1 MEFRAH
7 GANPEKLYELA
18 GIQKP
23 AKIYDFSTNTNA
35 VPQRAGFVPDLRAAL
50 EDYPDGDCLA
60 LREALAR
67 EFGVPAENILVSSG
81 SNEAIYIIASYA
93 AARENLILQPVYGE
107 YKKALDGYGARTRNI
122 FSLAEAEGARGAA
135 VWLCNP
141 CNPTGALIPGAE
153 LDAAAERNPGTIF
166 IIDEAYRDF
175 VWTEE
180 LPVAV
185 KIHPNVVRL
194 RSLTKIY
201 DLCGARVGALVSHEA
216 AVEKIKARQPEWS
229 VSGLAQQAA
238 LWRAGDETLKARTR
252 EYYAREI
259 PRLTAALREAG
270 SEYGAKTGRPR
281 RVGPIDLVATR
292 YGVRLQGATCLALTK
307 LDVLG
312 YMDKIPLCVAY
323 EVDGTETRDFPFP
336 AALEGA
342 KPVLE
347 YMDGWGCD
355 ISKARKWTDLP
366 LEARRY
372 VRRIEQESGCPIRWV
387 SVGAGRDE
395 YIRL

>member
-1 MEFRAH
+1 MKFRAH
-7 GANPEKLYELA
+7 GANPEKLYAAA
-18 GIQKP
+18 GLPTP

-35 VPQRAGFVPDLRAAL
+35 VPQRGGFVPDLRAAL
-50 EDYPDGDCLA
+50 EDYPDGACLA
-60 LREALAR
+60 QREALSR
-67 EFGVPAENILVSSG
+67 EFGAPAKNILVSSG

-122 FSLAEAEGARGAA
+122 FSLADAEGARGAA

-141 CNPTGALIPGAE
+141 CNPTGALISDAE
-153 LDAAAERNPGTIF
+153 LDAAAERNPETVF

-180 LPVAV
+180 LPVAP
-185 KIHPNVVRL
+185 KIRPNVVRL

-201 DLCGARVGALVSHEA
+201 DLCGARVGALVSHES

-270 SEYGAKTGRPR
+270 YAVRPTCANFFLVEAPDDEDFIRFMLERGIVVRHTRNFAGLDGKFVRIAARTKDEDDLLIEAAREYARAR
-281 RVGPIDLVATR
+281 
-292 YGVRLQGATCLALTK
+292 GVK
-307 LDVLG
+307 
-312 YMDKIPLCVAY
+312 
-323 EVDGTETRDFPFP
+323 
-336 AALEGA
+336 
-342 KPVLE
+342 
-347 YMDGWGCD
+347 
-355 ISKARKWTDLP
+355 
-366 LEARRY
+366 
-372 VRRIEQESGCPIRWV
+372 
-387 SVGAGRDE
+387 
-395 YIRL
+395 

>member
-7 GANPEKLYELA
+7 GANPEKLYAAA
-18 GIQKP
+18 GLPTP

-35 VPQRAGFVPDLRAAL
+35 VPQRGGFVPDLRAAL

-67 EFGVPAENILVSSG
+67 EFGAPAKNILVSSG

-141 CNPTGALIPGAE
+141 CNPTGALISDAD
-153 LDAAAERNPGTIF
+153 LDAAAERNPETFF

-180 LPVAV
+180 LPRAV

-201 DLCGARVGALVSHEA
+201 DLCGARIGALVSHEA

-270 SEYGAKTGRPR
+270 YAVRPTCANFFLVEAPDDEDFIRFMLERGIVVRHTRNFAGLDGKFVRIAARTKDEDDLLIEAAREYANAR
-281 RVGPIDLVATR
+281 
-292 YGVRLQGATCLALTK
+292 GVK
-307 LDVLG
+307 
-312 YMDKIPLCVAY
+312 
-323 EVDGTETRDFPFP
+323 
-336 AALEGA
+336 
-342 KPVLE
+342 
-347 YMDGWGCD
+347 
-355 ISKARKWTDLP
+355 
-366 LEARRY
+366 
-372 VRRIEQESGCPIRWV
+372 
-387 SVGAGRDE
+387 
-395 YIRL
+395 

>member
-7 GANPEKLYELA
+7 GANPEKLYAAA
-18 GIQKP
+18 GLPTP

-35 VPQRAGFVPDLRAAL
+35 VPQRGGFVPDLRAAL

-67 EFGVPAENILVSSG
+67 EFGAPAKNILVSSG

-141 CNPTGALIPGAE
+141 CNPTGALISGAE
-153 LDAAAERNPGTIF
+153 LDAAAERNPETLF

-180 LPVAV
+180 LPRAP
-185 KIHPNVVRL
+185 KILPNVVRL

-270 SEYGAKTGRPR
+270 YAVRPTCANFFLVEAPDDEGFIRFMLERGIVVRHTRNFAGLDGKFVRIAARTKDEDDLLIEAAREY
-281 RVGPIDLVATR
+281 
-292 YGVRLQGATCLALTK
+292 
-307 LDVLG
+307 
-312 YMDKIPLCVAY
+312 
-323 EVDGTETRDFPFP
+323 
-336 AALEGA
+336 
-342 KPVLE
+342 
-347 YMDGWGCD
+347 
-355 ISKARKWTDLP
+355 AR
-366 LEARRY
+366 ARN
-372 VRRIEQESGCPIRWV
+372 IK
-387 SVGAGRDE
+387 
-395 YIRL
+395 

>member
-7 GANPEKLYELA
+7 GANPEKLYAAA
-18 GIQKP
+18 GLPTP

-35 VPQRAGFVPDLRAAL
+35 VPQRGGFVPDLRAAL
-50 EDYPDGDCLA
+50 EDYPDGDCFA

-67 EFGVPAENILVSSG
+67 EFGAPAKNILVSSG

-153 LDAAAERNPGTIF
+153 LDAAAERNPETIF

-180 LPVAV
+180 LPRAS
-185 KIHPNVVRL
+185 KILPNVVRL

-270 SEYGAKTGRPR
+270 YAVRPTCANFFLVEAPDDEDFIRFMLERGIVVRHTRNFAGLDGKFVRIAARTKDEDDLLIEAAREYANAR
-281 RVGPIDLVATR
+281 
-292 YGVRLQGATCLALTK
+292 GVK
-307 LDVLG
+307 
-312 YMDKIPLCVAY
+312 
-323 EVDGTETRDFPFP
+323 
-336 AALEGA
+336 
-342 KPVLE
+342 
-347 YMDGWGCD
+347 
-355 ISKARKWTDLP
+355 
-366 LEARRY
+366 
-372 VRRIEQESGCPIRWV
+372 
-387 SVGAGRDE
+387 
-395 YIRL
+395 

>member
-7 GANPEKLYELA
+7 GANPEKLYAAA
-18 GIQKP
+18 GLPTP

-35 VPQRAGFVPDLRAAL
+35 VPQRGGFVPDLRAAL
-50 EDYPDGDCLA
+50 EDYPDGDCAA

-67 EFGVPAENILVSSG
+67 EFGAPAENILVSSG

-141 CNPTGALIPGAE
+141 CNPTGALIADAE
-153 LDAAAERNPGTIF
+153 LNATAERNPETFF

-180 LPVAV
+180 LPVAP
-185 KIHPNVVRL
+185 KILSNVVRL

-201 DLCGARVGALVSHEA
+201 DLCGARVGALIAHEA
-216 AVEKIKARQPEWS
+216 AAEKIKARQPEWS

-270 SEYGAKTGRPR
+270 YAVRPTCANFFLVEAPDDEDFIRFMLERGIVVRHTRNFAGLDGKFVRIAARTKDEDDLLIAAAREY
-281 RVGPIDLVATR
+281 
-292 YGVRLQGATCLALTK
+292 
-307 LDVLG
+307 
-312 YMDKIPLCVAY
+312 
-323 EVDGTETRDFPFP
+323 
-336 AALEGA
+336 
-342 KPVLE
+342 
-347 YMDGWGCD
+347 
-355 ISKARKWTDLP
+355 AR
-366 LEARRY
+366 ARN
-372 VRRIEQESGCPIRWV
+372 IK
-387 SVGAGRDE
+387 
-395 YIRL
+395 

>member
-7 GANPEKLYELA
+7 GANPEKLYAAA
-18 GIQKP
+18 GLPTP

-35 VPQRAGFVPDLRAAL
+35 VPQREGFVPDLRAAL
-50 EDYPDGDCLA
+50 EDYPDGDCFA

-67 EFGVPAENILVSSG
+67 EFGAPAENILVSSG

-122 FSLAEAEGARGAA
+122 FSLADAEGARGAA

-153 LDAAAERNPGTIF
+153 LDAAAERNPETLF

-180 LPVAV
+180 LPRAP
-185 KIHPNVVRL
+185 KIMPNVVRL

-270 SEYGAKTGRPR
+270 YAVRPTCANFFL
-281 RVGPIDLVATR
+281 VEAPDDEDLIRFMLERGIVVRHTR
-292 YGVRLQGATCLALTK
+292 NFAGLDGKFVRIAARTK
-307 LDVLG
+307 DENDLL
-312 YMDKIPLCVAY
+312 IEA
-323 EVDGTETRDFPFP
+323 
-336 AALEGA
+336 
-342 KPVLE
+342 
-347 YMDGWGCD
+347 
-355 ISKARKWTDLP
+355 ARKY
-366 LEARRY
+366 ARAR
-372 VRRIEQESGCPIRWV
+372 GTK
-387 SVGAGRDE
+387 
-395 YIRL
+395 

>member
-7 GANPEKLYELA
+7 GANPEKLYELS

-67 EFGVPAENILVSSG
+67 EFGAPAKNILVSSG

-141 CNPTGALIPGAE
+141 CNPTGALISGAE
-153 LDAAAERNPGTIF
+153 LDAAAERNPETLF
-166 IIDEAYRDF
+166 IIDEAYLDF

-180 LPVAV
+180 LPRAP
-185 KIHPNVVRL
+185 KILPNVVRL

-238 LWRAGDETLKARTR
+238 LWRAGDETLKSRTR

-259 PRLTAALREAG
+259 PRLTGALREAG
-270 SEYGAKTGRPR
+270 FSVRDTCANFFLMEISDDEDFILFMLERGIVIRHTRNFAGLDGRF
-281 RVGPIDLVATR
+281 
-292 YGVRLQGATCLALTK
+292 VRIA
-307 LDVLG
+307 
-312 YMDKIPLCVAY
+312 
-323 EVDGTETRDFPFP
+323 
-336 AALEGA
+336 
-342 KPVLE
+342 
-347 YMDGWGCD
+347 
-355 ISKARKWTDLP
+355 ARKRGEDDL
-366 LEARRY
+366 LIEAAREY
-372 VRRIEQESGCPIRWV
+372 AAVRGIK
-387 SVGAGRDE
+387 
-395 YIRL
+395 

>member
-7 GANPEKLYELA
+7 GANPEKLYAAA
-18 GIQKP
+18 GLPTP

-35 VPQRAGFVPDLRAAL
+35 VPQRGGFVPDLRAAL

-67 EFGVPAENILVSSG
+67 EFGAPAENILVSSG

-141 CNPTGALIPGAE
+141 CNPTGALISGAE
-153 LDAAAERNPGTIF
+153 LDAAAERNPETLF

-180 LPVAV
+180 LPRAP
-185 KIHPNVVRL
+185 KILPNVVRL

-270 SEYGAKTGRPR
+270 YAVRPTCANFFLVEAPDDEDFIRFMLERGIVVRHTRNFAGLDGKFVRIAARTKDEDDLLIEAAREYANAR
-281 RVGPIDLVATR
+281 
-292 YGVRLQGATCLALTK
+292 GVK
-307 LDVLG
+307 
-312 YMDKIPLCVAY
+312 
-323 EVDGTETRDFPFP
+323 
-336 AALEGA
+336 
-342 KPVLE
+342 
-347 YMDGWGCD
+347 
-355 ISKARKWTDLP
+355 
-366 LEARRY
+366 
-372 VRRIEQESGCPIRWV
+372 
-387 SVGAGRDE
+387 
-395 YIRL
+395 

>member
-7 GANPEKLYELA
+7 GANPEKLYAAA
-18 GIQKP
+18 GLPTP

-67 EFGVPAENILVSSG
+67 EFGAPAENILVSSG

-153 LDAAAERNPGTIF
+153 LDAAAERNPETLF

-180 LPVAV
+180 LPRAP
-185 KIHPNVVRL
+185 KILPNVVRL

-201 DLCGARVGALVSHEA
+201 DLCGARVGALVSHES

-270 SEYGAKTGRPR
+270 YAVRPTCANFFLVEAPDDEDFIRFMLERGIVVRHTRNFAGLDGKFVRIAARTKDEDDLLIEAAREY
-281 RVGPIDLVATR
+281 
-292 YGVRLQGATCLALTK
+292 
-307 LDVLG
+307 
-312 YMDKIPLCVAY
+312 
-323 EVDGTETRDFPFP
+323 
-336 AALEGA
+336 
-342 KPVLE
+342 
-347 YMDGWGCD
+347 
-355 ISKARKWTDLP
+355 ARMRNIK
-366 LEARRY
+366 
-372 VRRIEQESGCPIRWV
+372 
-387 SVGAGRDE
+387 
-395 YIRL
+395 

>member
-7 GANPEKLYELA
+7 GANPEKLYAAA
-18 GIQKP
+18 GLPTP

-35 VPQRAGFVPDLRAAL
+35 VPQREGFVPDLRAAL
-50 EDYPDGDCLA
+50 EDYPDDGCSA
-60 LREALAR
+60 LREALSR
-67 EFGVPAENILVSSG
+67 ESGAPAENIAVTSG
-81 SNEAIYIIASYA
+81 SNEAIYIIASYT

-153 LDAAAERNPGTIF
+153 LDAAAERNPETLF

-180 LPVAV
+180 LPVAP
-185 KIHPNVVRL
+185 KILPNVVRL

-201 DLCGARVGALVSHEA
+201 DLCGARVGALVSHES

-270 SEYGAKTGRPR
+270 YAVRPTCANFFLVEAPDDEDFIRFMLERGIVVRHTRNFAGLDGKFVRIAARTKDEDDLLIAAAREYA
-281 RVGPIDLVATR
+281 
-292 YGVRLQGATCLALTK
+292 
-307 LDVLG
+307 
-312 YMDKIPLCVAY
+312 
-323 EVDGTETRDFPFP
+323 
-336 AALEGA
+336 
-342 KPVLE
+342 
-347 YMDGWGCD
+347 
-355 ISKARKWTDLP
+355 KARGVK
-366 LEARRY
+366 
-372 VRRIEQESGCPIRWV
+372 
-387 SVGAGRDE
+387 
-395 YIRL
+395 

>member
-7 GANPEKLYELA
+7 GANPEKLYAAA
-18 GIQKP
+18 GLPTP

-67 EFGVPAENILVSSG
+67 EFGAPAKNILVSSG

-122 FSLAEAEGARGAA
+122 FSLAEAEEARGAA

-141 CNPTGALIPGAE
+141 CNPTGALISDAE
-153 LDAAAERNPGTIF
+153 LDAAAKRNPETFF

-180 LPVAV
+180 LPRAV

-201 DLCGARVGALVSHEA
+201 DLCGARIGALVSHEA

-270 SEYGAKTGRPR
+270 YAVRPTCANFFLMEISNDEDFILFMLKRGIVVRHTRNFAGLDGKFVRIAARTKDEDDLLIEAAREYARAR
-281 RVGPIDLVATR
+281 
-292 YGVRLQGATCLALTK
+292 GVK
-307 LDVLG
+307 
-312 YMDKIPLCVAY
+312 
-323 EVDGTETRDFPFP
+323 
-336 AALEGA
+336 
-342 KPVLE
+342 
-347 YMDGWGCD
+347 
-355 ISKARKWTDLP
+355 
-366 LEARRY
+366 
-372 VRRIEQESGCPIRWV
+372 
-387 SVGAGRDE
+387 
-395 YIRL
+395 

>member
-7 GANPEKLYELA
+7 GANPEKLYAAA
-18 GIQKP
+18 GLPTP

-35 VPQRAGFVPDLRAAL
+35 VPQRGGFVPDLRAAL

-122 FSLAEAEGARGAA
+122 FSLAEA
-135 VWLCNP
+135 
-141 CNPTGALIPGAE
+141 
-153 LDAAAERNPGTIF
+153 
-166 IIDEAYRDF
+166 RDF

-180 LPVAV
+180 LPRAP
-185 KIHPNVVRL
+185 KILPNVVRL

-270 SEYGAKTGRPR
+270 YAVRPTCANFFLVEAPDDEDFIRFMLERGIVVRHTRNFAGLDGKFVRIAARTKDEDDLLIEAAREYAKARGAK
-281 RVGPIDLVATR
+281 
-292 YGVRLQGATCLALTK
+292 
-307 LDVLG
+307 
-312 YMDKIPLCVAY
+312 
-323 EVDGTETRDFPFP
+323 
-336 AALEGA
+336 
-342 KPVLE
+342 
-347 YMDGWGCD
+347 
-355 ISKARKWTDLP
+355 
-366 LEARRY
+366 
-372 VRRIEQESGCPIRWV
+372 
-387 SVGAGRDE
+387 
-395 YIRL
+395 

>member
-7 GANPEKLYELA
+7 GANPEKLYAAA
-18 GIQKP
+18 GLPTP

-35 VPQRAGFVPDLRAAL
+35 VPQREGFVPDLRAAL

-67 EFGVPAENILVSSG
+67 EFGAPAKNILVSSG

-153 LDAAAERNPGTIF
+153 LDAAAERNPETLF

-180 LPVAV
+180 LPVAP
-185 KIHPNVVRL
+185 KILPNVVRL

-252 EYYAREI
+252 GYYAREI

-270 SEYGAKTGRPR
+270 YAVRPTCANFFLVEAPDDEDFIRFMLERGIVVRHTRNFAGLDGKFVRIAARTKDEDDLLIEAAREYAR
-281 RVGPIDLVATR
+281 TR
-292 YGVRLQGATCLALTK
+292 NIK
-307 LDVLG
+307 
-312 YMDKIPLCVAY
+312 
-323 EVDGTETRDFPFP
+323 
-336 AALEGA
+336 
-342 KPVLE
+342 
-347 YMDGWGCD
+347 
-355 ISKARKWTDLP
+355 
-366 LEARRY
+366 
-372 VRRIEQESGCPIRWV
+372 
-387 SVGAGRDE
+387 
-395 YIRL
+395 

>member
-7 GANPEKLYELA
+7 GANPEKLYAAA
-18 GIQKP
+18 GLPTP

-35 VPQRAGFVPDLRAAL
+35 VPQRGGFVPDLRAAL
-50 EDYPDGDCLA
+50 EDYPDGDCFA

-67 EFGVPAENILVSSG
+67 EFGAPAKNILVSSG

-153 LDAAAERNPGTIF
+153 LDAAAERNPETIF

-180 LPVAV
+180 LPRAP
-185 KIHPNVVRL
+185 KILPNVVRL

-270 SEYGAKTGRPR
+270 YAVRPTCANFFLVEAPDDEDFIRFMLERGIVVRHTRNFAGLDGKFVRIAARTKDEDDLLIEAAREYANAR
-281 RVGPIDLVATR
+281 
-292 YGVRLQGATCLALTK
+292 GVK
-307 LDVLG
+307 
-312 YMDKIPLCVAY
+312 
-323 EVDGTETRDFPFP
+323 
-336 AALEGA
+336 
-342 KPVLE
+342 
-347 YMDGWGCD
+347 
-355 ISKARKWTDLP
+355 
-366 LEARRY
+366 
-372 VRRIEQESGCPIRWV
+372 
-387 SVGAGRDE
+387 
-395 YIRL
+395 

>member
-7 GANPEKLYELA
+7 GANPEKLYAAA
-18 GIQKP
+18 GLPTP

-35 VPQRAGFVPDLRAAL
+35 VPQREGFVPDLRAAL

-67 EFGVPAENILVSSG
+67 EFGAPAENILVSSG

-122 FSLAEAEGARGAA
+122 FSLAEAEGAREAA

-153 LDAAAERNPGTIF
+153 LDAAAERNPETIF

-180 LPVAV
+180 LPRAP
-185 KIHPNVVRL
+185 KILPNVVRL

-201 DLCGARVGALVSHEA
+201 DLCGARVGALVSHES

-238 LWRAGDETLKARTR
+238 LWRAGDETLKLRTR

-270 SEYGAKTGRPR
+270 YAVRPTCANFFLVEAPDDEDFIHFMLERGIVVRHTRNFAGLDGKFVRIAARTKDEDDLLIEAAREYARAR
-281 RVGPIDLVATR
+281 
-292 YGVRLQGATCLALTK
+292 GVK
-307 LDVLG
+307 
-312 YMDKIPLCVAY
+312 
-323 EVDGTETRDFPFP
+323 
-336 AALEGA
+336 
-342 KPVLE
+342 
-347 YMDGWGCD
+347 
-355 ISKARKWTDLP
+355 
-366 LEARRY
+366 
-372 VRRIEQESGCPIRWV
+372 
-387 SVGAGRDE
+387 
-395 YIRL
+395 

>member
-7 GANPEKLYELA
+7 GANPEKLYAAA
-18 GIQKP
+18 GLPTP

-35 VPQRAGFVPDLRAAL
+35 VPQREGFVPDLRAAL

-67 EFGVPAENILVSSG
+67 EFGAPAENILVSSG

-153 LDAAAERNPGTIF
+153 LDAAAERNPETLF

-180 LPVAV
+180 LPRTFR
-185 KIHPNVVRL
+185 IHPNVVRL

-201 DLCGARVGALVSHEA
+201 DLCGARVGALIAHEA
-216 AVEKIKARQPEWS
+216 AAEKIKARQPEWN

-259 PRLTAALREAG
+259 PRLTEALREAG
-270 SEYGAKTGRPR
+270 FSVRP
-281 RVGPIDLVATR
+281 
-292 YGVRLQGATCLALTK
+292 TC
-307 LDVLG
+307 
-312 YMDKIPLCVAY
+312 
-323 EVDGTETRDFPFP
+323 
-336 AALEGA
+336 AAA
-342 KPVLE
+342 
-347 YMDGWGCD
+347 
-355 ISKARKWTDLP
+355 
-366 LEARRY
+366 
-372 VRRIEQESGCPIRWV
+372 
-387 SVGAGRDE
+387 
-395 YIRL
+395 

>member
-7 GANPEKLYELA
+7 GANPEKLYAAA
-18 GIQKP
+18 GLPTP

-35 VPQRAGFVPDLRAAL
+35 VPQRGGFVPDLRAAL
-50 EDYPDGDCLA
+50 EDYPDGDCAA

-67 EFGVPAENILVSSG
+67 EFGAPAENILVSSG

-141 CNPTGALIPGAE
+141 CNPTGALIADAE
-153 LDAAAERNPGTIF
+153 LNATAERNPETFF

-180 LPVAV
+180 LPVAP
-185 KIHPNVVRL
+185 KILSNVVRL

-270 SEYGAKTGRPR
+270 YAVRPTCANFFLVEAPDDEDFIRFMLERGIVVRHTRNFAGLDGKFVRIAARTKDEDDLLIAAAREY
-281 RVGPIDLVATR
+281 
-292 YGVRLQGATCLALTK
+292 
-307 LDVLG
+307 
-312 YMDKIPLCVAY
+312 
-323 EVDGTETRDFPFP
+323 
-336 AALEGA
+336 
-342 KPVLE
+342 
-347 YMDGWGCD
+347 
-355 ISKARKWTDLP
+355 AR
-366 LEARRY
+366 ARN
-372 VRRIEQESGCPIRWV
+372 IK
-387 SVGAGRDE
+387 
-395 YIRL
+395 

>member
-7 GANPEKLYELA
+7 GANPEKLYAAA
-18 GIQKP
+18 GLPTP

-35 VPQRAGFVPDLRAAL
+35 VPQRGGFVPDLRAAL

-67 EFGVPAENILVSSG
+67 EFGAPAENILVSSG

-122 FSLAEAEGARGAA
+122 FSLAEADGARGAA

-153 LDAAAERNPGTIF
+153 LDAAAERNPETLF

-180 LPVAV
+180 LPRAP
-185 KIHPNVVRL
+185 KILPNVVRL

-238 LWRAGDETLKARTR
+238 LWRAGDETLKRRTR

-270 SEYGAKTGRPR
+270 YAVRPTCANFFLVEAPDDEGFIRFMLERGIVVRHTRNFAGLDGKFVRIAARTKNEDDLLIAAAREYARARGAK
-281 RVGPIDLVATR
+281 
-292 YGVRLQGATCLALTK
+292 
-307 LDVLG
+307 
-312 YMDKIPLCVAY
+312 
-323 EVDGTETRDFPFP
+323 
-336 AALEGA
+336 
-342 KPVLE
+342 
-347 YMDGWGCD
+347 
-355 ISKARKWTDLP
+355 
-366 LEARRY
+366 
-372 VRRIEQESGCPIRWV
+372 
-387 SVGAGRDE
+387 
-395 YIRL
+395 

>member
-7 GANPEKLYELA
+7 GANPEKLYAAA
-18 GIQKP
+18 GLPTP

-50 EDYPDGDCLA
+50 EDYPDGDCAA

-67 EFGVPAENILVSSG
+67 EFGAPAKNILVSSG

-141 CNPTGALIPGAE
+141 CNPTGALISGAE
-153 LDAAAERNPGTIF
+153 LDAAAERNPETLF

-180 LPVAV
+180 LPRAP
-185 KIHPNVVRL
+185 KILPNVVRL

-270 SEYGAKTGRPR
+270 YAVRPTCANFFLVEAPDDEDFIRFMLERGIVVRHTRNFAGLDGKFVRIAARTKDEDDLLIEAAREYAN
-281 RVGPIDLVATR
+281 
-292 YGVRLQGATCLALTK
+292 
-307 LDVLG
+307 
-312 YMDKIPLCVAY
+312 
-323 EVDGTETRDFPFP
+323 
-336 AALEGA
+336 
-342 KPVLE
+342 
-347 YMDGWGCD
+347 
-355 ISKARKWTDLP
+355 ARGG
-366 LEARRY
+366 ARR
-372 VRRIEQESGCPIRWV
+372 
-387 SVGAGRDE
+387 AFAF
-395 YIRL
+395 

>member
-7 GANPEKLYELA
+7 GANPEKLYAAA
-18 GIQKP
+18 GLPTP

-35 VPQRAGFVPDLRAAL
+35 VPQREGFVPDLRAAL

-93 AARENLILQPVYGE
+93 AARENLILQPVYSE

-141 CNPTGALIPGAE
+141 CNPTGALISGAE
-153 LDAAAERNPGTIF
+153 LDTAAERNPETLF

-180 LPVAV
+180 LPVAP
-185 KIHPNVVRL
+185 KILPNVVRL

-201 DLCGARVGALVSHEA
+201 DLCGARVGALVSHES

-238 LWRAGDETLKARTR
+238 LWRAGDETLKLRTR

-270 SEYGAKTGRPR
+270 YAVRPTCANFFLVEAPDDEDFIHFMLERGIVVRHTRNFAGLDGKFVRIAARTKDEDDLLIEAAREYARAR
-281 RVGPIDLVATR
+281 
-292 YGVRLQGATCLALTK
+292 GVK
-307 LDVLG
+307 
-312 YMDKIPLCVAY
+312 
-323 EVDGTETRDFPFP
+323 
-336 AALEGA
+336 
-342 KPVLE
+342 
-347 YMDGWGCD
+347 
-355 ISKARKWTDLP
+355 
-366 LEARRY
+366 
-372 VRRIEQESGCPIRWV
+372 
-387 SVGAGRDE
+387 
-395 YIRL
+395 

>member
-7 GANPEKLYELA
+7 GANPEKLYAAA
-18 GIQKP
+18 GLPTP

-35 VPQRAGFVPDLRAAL
+35 VPQRGGFVPDLRAAL

-141 CNPTGALIPGAE
+141 CNPTGALISGAE
-153 LDAAAERNPGTIF
+153 LDAAAERNPETLF

-180 LPVAV
+180 LPRAV
-185 KIHPNVVRL
+185 KIYPNVVRL

-201 DLCGARVGALVSHEA
+201 DLCGARIGALVSHEEI
-216 AVEKIKARQPEWS
+216 VKKINARRPEWS
-229 VSGLAQQAA
+229 VGGLAQQAA
-238 LWRAGDETLKARTR
+238 LWRAGDETLKSRTR

-270 SEYGAKTGRPR
+270 YAVRSTCANFFLVEAPDDEDFIRFMLERGIVVRHTRNFAGLDGKFVRIAARTKDEDDLLIEAAREY
-281 RVGPIDLVATR
+281 
-292 YGVRLQGATCLALTK
+292 
-307 LDVLG
+307 
-312 YMDKIPLCVAY
+312 
-323 EVDGTETRDFPFP
+323 
-336 AALEGA
+336 AAA
-342 KPVLE
+342 HNIK
-347 YMDGWGCD
+347 
-355 ISKARKWTDLP
+355 
-366 LEARRY
+366 
-372 VRRIEQESGCPIRWV
+372 
-387 SVGAGRDE
+387 
-395 YIRL
+395 

>member
-7 GANPEKLYELA
+7 GANPEKLYAAA
-18 GIQKP
+18 GLPTP

-35 VPQRAGFVPDLRAAL
+35 VPQREGFVPDLRAAL

-67 EFGVPAENILVSSG
+67 EFGAPAENILVSSG

-153 LDAAAERNPGTIF
+153 LDAAAERNPETIF

-180 LPVAV
+180 LPRAP
-185 KIHPNVVRL
+185 KILPNVVRL

-201 DLCGARVGALVSHEA
+201 DLCGARIGALVSHEEI
-216 AVEKIKARQPEWS
+216 VKKINARRPEWS
-229 VSGLAQQAA
+229 VGGLAQQAA
-238 LWRAGDETLKARTR
+238 LWRAGDETLKSRTR
-252 EYYAREI
+252 EYYALEI

-270 SEYGAKTGRPR
+270 YAVRPTCANFFLVEAPDDEDFIRFMLERGIVVRHTRNFAGLDGKFVRISARTKDEDDLLIEAAREYAKARGAK
-281 RVGPIDLVATR
+281 
-292 YGVRLQGATCLALTK
+292 
-307 LDVLG
+307 
-312 YMDKIPLCVAY
+312 
-323 EVDGTETRDFPFP
+323 
-336 AALEGA
+336 
-342 KPVLE
+342 
-347 YMDGWGCD
+347 
-355 ISKARKWTDLP
+355 
-366 LEARRY
+366 
-372 VRRIEQESGCPIRWV
+372 
-387 SVGAGRDE
+387 
-395 YIRL
+395 

>member
-7 GANPEKLYELA
+7 GANPEKLYAAA
-18 GIQKP
+18 GLPTP

-35 VPQRAGFVPDLRAAL
+35 VPQREGFVPDLRAAL

-153 LDAAAERNPGTIF
+153 LDAAAERNPETIF

-175 VWTEE
+175 VWTEK
-180 LPVAV
+180 LPVAP
-185 KIHPNVVRL
+185 KILPNVVRL

-270 SEYGAKTGRPR
+270 FAVRPTCANFFLVEAPDDEDFIRFMLERGIVVRHTRNFAGLDGRFVRIAARTKDEDDLLIEAAREY
-281 RVGPIDLVATR
+281 
-292 YGVRLQGATCLALTK
+292 
-307 LDVLG
+307 
-312 YMDKIPLCVAY
+312 
-323 EVDGTETRDFPFP
+323 
-336 AALEGA
+336 
-342 KPVLE
+342 
-347 YMDGWGCD
+347 
-355 ISKARKWTDLP
+355 AR
-366 LEARRY
+366 
-372 VRRIEQESGCPIRWV
+372 
-387 SVGAGRDE
+387 GRD
-395 YIRL
+395 IK

>member
-7 GANPEKLYELA
+7 GANPEKLYAAA
-18 GIQKP
+18 GLPTP

-35 VPQRAGFVPDLRAAL
+35 VPQREGFVPDLRAAL

-67 EFGVPAENILVSSG
+67 EFGAPAKNILVSSG

-141 CNPTGALIPGAE
+141 CNPTGALISGAE
-153 LDAAAERNPGTIF
+153 LDAAAERNPETLF

-180 LPVAV
+180 LPVAP
-185 KIHPNVVRL
+185 KILPNVVRL

-270 SEYGAKTGRPR
+270 YAVRPTCANFFLVEAPDDEDFIRFMLERGIVVRHTRNFAGLDGKFVRIAARTKDEDDLLIAAAREYARAR
-281 RVGPIDLVATR
+281 
-292 YGVRLQGATCLALTK
+292 GVK
-307 LDVLG
+307 
-312 YMDKIPLCVAY
+312 
-323 EVDGTETRDFPFP
+323 
-336 AALEGA
+336 
-342 KPVLE
+342 
-347 YMDGWGCD
+347 
-355 ISKARKWTDLP
+355 
-366 LEARRY
+366 
-372 VRRIEQESGCPIRWV
+372 
-387 SVGAGRDE
+387 
-395 YIRL
+395 

>member
-7 GANPEKLYELA
+7 GANPEKLYAAA
-18 GIQKP
+18 GLPTP

-35 VPQRAGFVPDLRAAL
+35 VPQRGGFVPDLRASL

-67 EFGVPAENILVSSG
+67 EFGTPAKNILVSSG

-141 CNPTGALIPGAE
+141 CNPTGALISGAE
-153 LDAAAERNPGTIF
+153 LDAAAERNPKTLF

-180 LPVAV
+180 LPRAP
-185 KIHPNVVRL
+185 KILPNVVRL

-201 DLCGARVGALVSHEA
+201 DLCGARVGALVSHES

-270 SEYGAKTGRPR
+270 FAVRPTCANFFLVEAPDDEDFIRFMLERGIVVRHTRNFAGLDGKFVRIAARTKDEDDLLIAAAREYARARGAK
-281 RVGPIDLVATR
+281 
-292 YGVRLQGATCLALTK
+292 
-307 LDVLG
+307 
-312 YMDKIPLCVAY
+312 
-323 EVDGTETRDFPFP
+323 
-336 AALEGA
+336 
-342 KPVLE
+342 
-347 YMDGWGCD
+347 
-355 ISKARKWTDLP
+355 
-366 LEARRY
+366 
-372 VRRIEQESGCPIRWV
+372 
-387 SVGAGRDE
+387 
-395 YIRL
+395 

>member
-7 GANPEKLYELA
+7 GANPEKLYAAA
-18 GIQKP
+18 GLPTP

-35 VPQRAGFVPDLRAAL
+35 VPQREGFVPDLRAAL

-67 EFGVPAENILVSSG
+67 EFGAPAENILVSSG

-153 LDAAAERNPGTIF
+153 LDAASERNPETLF

-180 LPVAV
+180 LPRAP
-185 KIHPNVVRL
+185 KILPNVVRL

-201 DLCGARVGALVSHEA
+201 DLCGARVGAPARMERQRPRA
-216 AVEKIKARQPEWS
+216 AGGALAR
-229 VSGLAQQAA
+229 GRRNAQSAHARILRARNPAA
-238 LWRAGDETLKARTR
+238 DRGPARSRLRRAPD
-252 EYYAREI
+252 
-259 PRLTAALREAG
+259 LRELLPSRSAG
-270 SEYGAKTGRPR
+270 RRGLHTLHARARHRRPPHAELRRPR
-281 RVGPIDLVATR
+281 RQ
-292 YGVRLQGATCLALTK
+292 VRPHSGA
-307 LDVLG
+307 D
-312 YMDKIPLCVAY
+312 
-323 EVDGTETRDFPFP
+323 E
-336 AALEGA
+336 
-342 KPVLE
+342 
-347 YMDGWGCD
+347 
-355 ISKARKWTDLP
+355 
-366 LEARRY
+366 RR
-372 VRRIEQESGCPIRWV
+372 RRF
-387 SVGAGRDE
+387 AD
-395 YIRL
+395 

>member
-7 GANPEKLYELA
+7 GANPEKLYAAA
-18 GIQKP
+18 GLPTP

-35 VPQRAGFVPDLRAAL
+35 VPQREGFVPDLRAAL

-67 EFGVPAENILVSSG
+67 EFGAPAENILVSSG

-122 FSLAEAEGARGAA
+122 FSLAEAEGAREAA

-153 LDAAAERNPGTIF
+153 LDAAAERNPETIF

-180 LPVAV
+180 LPRAP
-185 KIHPNVVRL
+185 KILPNVVRL

-201 DLCGARVGALVSHEA
+201 DLCGARVGALVSHES

-270 SEYGAKTGRPR
+270 YAVRPTCVNFFLVEAPDDEDFIRFMLERGIVVRHTRNFAGLDGKFVRIAARTKDEDDLLIAAAREYAR
-281 RVGPIDLVATR
+281 TR
-292 YGVRLQGATCLALTK
+292 GVK
-307 LDVLG
+307 
-312 YMDKIPLCVAY
+312 
-323 EVDGTETRDFPFP
+323 
-336 AALEGA
+336 
-342 KPVLE
+342 
-347 YMDGWGCD
+347 
-355 ISKARKWTDLP
+355 
-366 LEARRY
+366 
-372 VRRIEQESGCPIRWV
+372 
-387 SVGAGRDE
+387 
-395 YIRL
+395 

>member
-7 GANPEKLYELA
+7 GANPEKLYAAA
-18 GIQKP
+18 GLPTP

-35 VPQRAGFVPDLRAAL
+35 VPQREGFVPDLRAAL

-67 EFGVPAENILVSSG
+67 EFGAPAKNILVSSG

-153 LDAAAERNPGTIF
+153 LDAAAERNPETIF

-180 LPVAV
+180 LPVAP
-185 KIHPNVVRL
+185 KILPNVVRL

-270 SEYGAKTGRPR
+270 YAVRPTCVNFFLVEAPDDEDFIRFMLERGIVVRHTRNFAGLDGKFVRIAARTKDEDDLLIEAAREY
-281 RVGPIDLVATR
+281 
-292 YGVRLQGATCLALTK
+292 
-307 LDVLG
+307 
-312 YMDKIPLCVAY
+312 
-323 EVDGTETRDFPFP
+323 
-336 AALEGA
+336 AAA
-342 KPVLE
+342 HNIK
-347 YMDGWGCD
+347 
-355 ISKARKWTDLP
+355 
-366 LEARRY
+366 
-372 VRRIEQESGCPIRWV
+372 
-387 SVGAGRDE
+387 
-395 YIRL
+395 

>member
-7 GANPEKLYELA
+7 GANPEKLYAAA
-18 GIQKP
+18 GLPTP

-35 VPQRAGFVPDLRAAL
+35 VPQRGGFVPDLRAAL

-67 EFGVPAENILVSSG
+67 EFGAPAENILVSSG

-153 LDAAAERNPGTIF
+153 LDAAAERNPETIF

-180 LPVAV
+180 LPRAS
-185 KIHPNVVRL
+185 KILPNVVRL

-201 DLCGARVGALVSHEA
+201 DLCGARVGALVSHES

-270 SEYGAKTGRPR
+270 YAVRPTCANFFLVEAPDDEDFIRFMLERGIVVRHTRNFAGLDGRFVRIAARTKDEDDLLIAAAREYA
-281 RVGPIDLVATR
+281 
-292 YGVRLQGATCLALTK
+292 
-307 LDVLG
+307 
-312 YMDKIPLCVAY
+312 
-323 EVDGTETRDFPFP
+323 
-336 AALEGA
+336 
-342 KPVLE
+342 
-347 YMDGWGCD
+347 
-355 ISKARKWTDLP
+355 KARGVK
-366 LEARRY
+366 
-372 VRRIEQESGCPIRWV
+372 
-387 SVGAGRDE
+387 
-395 YIRL
+395 

>member
-7 GANPEKLYELA
+7 GANPEKLYELS

-35 VPQRAGFVPDLRAAL
+35 VPQRADFVPDLRAAL
-50 EDYPDGDCLA
+50 EDYPDDGCSA
-60 LREALAR
+60 LREALSR
-67 EFGVPAENILVSSG
+67 ESGAPAENIAVTSG
-81 SNEAIYIIASYA
+81 SNEAIYIIASYT

-107 YKKALDGYGARTRNI
+107 YRTALSAYGARTRNI

-141 CNPTGALIPGAE
+141 CNPTGALTSDAE
-153 LDAAAERNPGTIF
+153 LDAAAERNPETFF

-180 LPVAV
+180 LPRAV

-201 DLCGARVGALVSHEA
+201 DLCGARIGALVSHEEI
-216 AVEKIKARQPEWS
+216 VKKINARRPEWS
-229 VSGLAQQAA
+229 VGGLAQQAA
-238 LWRAGDETLKARTR
+238 LWRAGDETLKSRTR

-270 SEYGAKTGRPR
+270 YAVRPTCANFFLVEAPDDEDFIRFMLERGIVVRHTRNFAGLDGKFVRIAARTKDEDDLLIEAAREYANAR
-281 RVGPIDLVATR
+281 
-292 YGVRLQGATCLALTK
+292 GVK
-307 LDVLG
+307 
-312 YMDKIPLCVAY
+312 
-323 EVDGTETRDFPFP
+323 
-336 AALEGA
+336 
-342 KPVLE
+342 
-347 YMDGWGCD
+347 
-355 ISKARKWTDLP
+355 
-366 LEARRY
+366 
-372 VRRIEQESGCPIRWV
+372 
-387 SVGAGRDE
+387 
-395 YIRL
+395 

>member
-7 GANPEKLYELA
+7 GANPEKLYAAA
-18 GIQKP
+18 GLPTP

-67 EFGVPAENILVSSG
+67 EFGAPAENILVSSG

-122 FSLAEAEGARGAA
+122 FSLAEAEGAREAA

-153 LDAAAERNPGTIF
+153 LDAAAERNPETLF

-180 LPVAV
+180 LPVAP
-185 KIHPNVVRL
+185 KILPNVVRL

-270 SEYGAKTGRPR
+270 YAVRPTCANFFLVEAPDDEDFIRFMLERGIVVRHTRNFAGLDGKFVRIAARTKDEDDLLIEAAREYARAR
-281 RVGPIDLVATR
+281 
-292 YGVRLQGATCLALTK
+292 GVK
-307 LDVLG
+307 
-312 YMDKIPLCVAY
+312 
-323 EVDGTETRDFPFP
+323 
-336 AALEGA
+336 
-342 KPVLE
+342 
-347 YMDGWGCD
+347 
-355 ISKARKWTDLP
+355 
-366 LEARRY
+366 
-372 VRRIEQESGCPIRWV
+372 
-387 SVGAGRDE
+387 
-395 YIRL
+395 

>member
-7 GANPEKLYELA
+7 GANPEKLYAAA
-18 GIQKP
+18 GLPTP

-67 EFGVPAENILVSSG
+67 EFGAPAKNILVSSG

-153 LDAAAERNPGTIF
+153 LDAAAERNPETLF

-180 LPVAV
+180 LPRAP
-185 KIHPNVVRL
+185 KILPNVVRL

-201 DLCGARVGALVSHEA
+201 DLCGARIGALVSHEEI
-216 AVEKIKARQPEWS
+216 VKKINARRPEWS
-229 VSGLAQQAA
+229 VGGLAQQAA

-270 SEYGAKTGRPR
+270 FSVRDTCANFFLVEAPDDEDFIRFMLERGIVVRHTRNFAGLDGKFVRIAARTKDEDDLLIEAAREYANAR
-281 RVGPIDLVATR
+281 
-292 YGVRLQGATCLALTK
+292 GVK
-307 LDVLG
+307 
-312 YMDKIPLCVAY
+312 
-323 EVDGTETRDFPFP
+323 
-336 AALEGA
+336 
-342 KPVLE
+342 
-347 YMDGWGCD
+347 
-355 ISKARKWTDLP
+355 
-366 LEARRY
+366 
-372 VRRIEQESGCPIRWV
+372 
-387 SVGAGRDE
+387 
-395 YIRL
+395 